1 MFKGKPKIYF
11 GDGGFRGM
19 SEIRRSGSVNSRP
32 SIRKSP
38 SVYVGGGMSVG
49 VSTRTV
55 LASGGIARGG
65 VVQVKPTEKPKP
77 VVVAVSSPKVEKKSD
92 ECIPPMD
99 ERGNGCNEKMTEK
112 EERLADFLE
121 TAQEVKPKC
130 DEAEKIAWRLKG
142 VHATTTEKIAAEEV
156 KNIEAE
162 LIGDEG
168 IGERKVRES
177 MMEMARETSGVLSEL
192 SVGEVEQQ
200 PKKKRRKRKGR
211 KAKAEEAGAV
221 ELQLTGET
229 AAAE

>member
-38 SVYVGGGMSVG
+38 SVYMGGEMSVG

-65 VVQVKPTEKPKP
+65 VVRVKATEKPKP
-77 VVVAVSSPKVEKKSD
+77 VVVAISSPKVEKKSD
-92 ECIPPMD
+92 ECMPPMD

-121 TAQEVKPKC
+121 AAQDAKAKCEETDAPPEPPASLVEEMIRDADPPPTVESTSAAVLPELPIGEVK
-130 DEAEKIAWRLKG
+130 
-142 VHATTTEKIAAEEV
+142 
-156 KNIEAE
+156 
-162 LIGDEG
+162 
-168 IGERKVRES
+168 
-177 MMEMARETSGVLSEL
+177 
-192 SVGEVEQQ
+192 Q
-200 PKKKRRKRKGR
+200 PKKKRRRRKGR
-211 KAKAEEAGAV
+211 NAKAEGAG
-221 ELQLTGET
+221 ELKLTEV
-229 AAAE
+229 AI